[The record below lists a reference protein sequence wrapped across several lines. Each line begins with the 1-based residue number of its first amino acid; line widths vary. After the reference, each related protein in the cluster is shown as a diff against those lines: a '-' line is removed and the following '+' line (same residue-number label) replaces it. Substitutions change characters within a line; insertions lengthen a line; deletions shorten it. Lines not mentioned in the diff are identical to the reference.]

1 MEHTT
6 HSYHYTCPQA
16 QQTHAHANFP
26 SSASTRALASTQ
38 SPSPPLVR
46 QADPL
51 ALPFSS
57 SPAPPG
63 TRDNPLIPK
72 RRRRTTP
79 AELASLEYSFA
90 LNPRPDPI
98 ERANIAEQLGM
109 TARAV
114 QVWYQNRRQKE
125 KKDST
130 PSSTFSSAS
139 SIASSG
145 SDPRDLD
152 GVALAFSS
160 SPGDS
165 PALPVYP
172 TTAPVAVPQALKAL
186 GPSRELYSSA
196 PASASMIGANKENAG
211 VYVSSR
217 WSAAAQSSSG
227 RLSAAAF
234 LAAKSE
240 PAAPPA
246 APAPAPIPSFKY
258 SYPSD
263 PSLASA
269 HPVPTSS
276 SAASS
281 ASDPYNVPS
290 VYLHRPHNASIIAA
304 KKHVRRR
311 PLGSHAPLAR
321 TPSLKNTFEWPPS
334 PPKALGGRPRLSE
347 VTERSGRKSEKEDVG
362 VKRLFADVKGET
374 VALRA
379 NAQRKRSTTPTS
391 SSLSVPT
398 TSATLDSAASKP
410 LMTPVSK
417 ARVKDELLRH
427 MESDPPTASS
437 PAGPPASGSTRQRD
451 DKDVEEDDE
460 EDQLTSENEEEEV
473 GMRAAAATRPL
484 PARSTSAS
492 VAFSASSTGKT
503 GSTFQRAQ
511 SLGRT
516 VSLGSASARTFGA
529 SSTSTS
535 ATLESL
541 ATSGS
546 HDTAS
551 ASSRAGAGLACAI
564 EALGRKRARIL
575 ENQASIPPPSL
586 VPPTTTAP
594 APIRHS
600 AVLGQRKSAKN
611 NVFVSQAKSLR
622 LLSGGRKGAAGLSL
636 DLSADTISS
645 SASTRAPQRKK
656 RRVSSE
662 SVSTAMTVEEDDLA
676 ELSFSSTS
684 TASTVDSLATI
695 SDESQST
702 SDVMSYFALPVPAA
716 MKGATAGL
724 EDKALEDEQR
734 ECAELLL
741 GLGGFC

>member
-1 MEHTT
+1 MEHAT
-6 HSYHYTCPQA
+6 HSYQYTYPQA
-16 QQTHAHANFP
+16 QGAHAHAQFP
-26 SSASTRALASTQ
+26 SSASTRALDSVQ
-38 SPSPPLVR
+38 SPSPPFVHA
-46 QADPL
+46 ADSL
-51 ALPFSS
+51 ALPLSS

-79 AELASLEYSFA
+79 AELAQLEHSFA

-98 ERANIAEQLGM
+98 ERARIAERLGM

-130 PSSTFSSAS
+130 SSSTFSSAS

-145 SDPRDLD
+145 SDPKDLD
-152 GVALAFSS
+152 GVALSFSS
-160 SPGDS
+160 SPMAS
-165 PALPVYP
+165 PALPLYP
-172 TTAPVAVPQALKAL
+172 TTAPVAVPNALKAL
-186 GPSRELYSSA
+186 GSSRDLYSSA
-196 PASASMIGANKENAG
+196 PASASLTAAANKENAG
-211 VYVSSR
+211 VYVPSG

-234 LAAKSE
+234 LAANSK
-240 PAAPPA
+240 PAAPPP
-246 APAPAPIPSFKY
+246 APAPAPLPTYQY
-258 SYPSD
+258 SYPSG
-263 PSLASA
+263 PSLASS
-269 HPVPTSS
+269 HPSSAPTSS
-276 SAASS
+276 STAS
-281 ASDPYNVPS
+281 SDPYNVPS

-334 PPKALGGRPRLSE
+334 PPKGLGARASLSE
-347 VTERSGRKSEKEDVG
+347 VVERSGRKGGQEEEAVRG
-362 VKRLFADVKGET
+362 LFADAKGET

-398 TSATLDSAASKP
+398 STRTLDTAASKP
-410 LMTPVSK
+410 IMTPVSK
-417 ARVKDELLRH
+417 ARAKDELLRH

-437 PAGPPASGSTRQRD
+437 PAGPPASSLTRRALETGD
-451 DKDVEEDDE
+451 EKDAEDE
-460 EDQLTSENEEEEV
+460 EVDQLASDGEEEV
-473 GMRAAAATRPL
+473 RMQAAPRPAL
-484 PARSTSAS
+484 ARSMSAS
-492 VAFSASSTGKT
+492 FAFSASKGKAHPP
-503 GSTFQRAQ
+503 FQRAQ

-516 VSLGSASARTFGA
+516 VSLGSASTATFGA
-529 SSTSTS
+529 VSSTP
-535 ATLESL
+535 ATLASL
-541 ATSGS
+541 ASSGS
-546 HDTAS
+546 NDTPS
-551 ASSRAGAGLACAI
+551 ASSRAGAGLSCAI

-575 ENQASIPPPSL
+575 ETQASLPPPAL
-586 VPPTTTAP
+586 IPPTTTAA
-594 APIRHS
+594 APVRHS

-636 DLSADTISS
+636 DLTGAVTAS
-645 SASTRAPQRKK
+645 SAPIRALQRKK
-656 RRVSSE
+656 RRVSRE
-662 SVSTAMTVEEDDLA
+662 SVSTVATIEEDDFA

-695 SDESQST
+695 SDDAEST
-702 SDVMSYFALPVPAA
+702 SGVMGYFALPVSAA
-716 MKGATAGL
+716 GKGATAGV
-724 EDKALEDEQR
+724 EEKALEDEQR